1 MFKFCDIAEIQQK
14 TEVLLKK
21 ISVGEEISENINVT
35 RSEAEFAPIH
45 GHLTIYRTTLNK
57 TTIAP
62 VILNIIKR
70 GTSKMKQ
77 GRTPGWIVGEVQVFF
92 YLLP

>member
-1 MFKFCDIAEIQQK
+1 MFKFCDIAEIQRK

-35 RSEAEFAPIH
+35 RSETEFAPIH

-77 GRTPGWIVGEVQVFF
+77 GRTQAWIVGEVQVFF